1 MGSRPGYVYIMA
13 SGRNGTIYLGVTSNL
28 PKRVWEHRVGVVPGF
43 TKRYGCKLLVWFAAF
58 DDIQDARAY
67 ELRMKKWNRAW
78 KLRAIEEMNPLW
90 HDLYPTLAP

>member
-1 MGSRPGYVYIMA
+1 MVQRSGYVYIMA
-13 SGRNGTIYLGVTSNL
+13 SGRNGTIYIGVTSDL
-28 PKRVWEHRVGVVPGF
+28 AQRAWQHREGVIAGF
-43 TKRYGCKLLVWFAAF
+43 TKHYDCKLLVWYLAF
-58 DDIQDARAY
+58 EDIQDARAQ